1 MNVEQAP
8 GTKVSEEASDESML
22 REIQYVDKTPS
33 KEELNKLVKKIY
45 VWISSL
51 WRDFEWAPDKD
62 IFDKLLMKQFEWAPD
77 KDMFDKLLMK

>member
-51 WRDFEWAPDKD
+51 
-62 IFDKLLMKQFEWAPD
+62 
-77 KDMFDKLLMK
+77 